1 MKIETLSIHAGA
13 EPELNAGAV
22 NTPIFQSSTYQVG
35 EVRTYEDMKY
45 IRLNNTPNHRVL
57 GNRLAALEQGEA
69 ALLAGSGMAAIS
81 ATLLTLL
88 RAGDH
93 LLIEK
98 GCYGG
103 TDSFARHSLP
113 AMGIDVSFFD
123 ADTPEETWDVR
134 PTTRCVYTESIA
146 NPTLRVIDH
155 RKVLAFAQKHALHTV
170 CDNTFATPVF
180 FQPLTLGYEF
190 VLHSATKY
198 LNGHSDIVA
207 GVVIGPQDG
216 IDAITST
223 ANHLGGCL
231 DPHACFLLERGLK
244 TLALRVRYQS
254 ETTQAIAEL
263 LEASEAVTAV
273 HYPGLASHPHHARA
287 RELMP
292 GFGGALAF
300 EFRDAATADRFIDRL
315 QLATKAPSLGGVETL
330 VVRPAGST
338 NIRQTPEERAA
349 AGISDELVRM
359 AVGCEARDDLLA
371 DIAQAL
377 RHLAR

>member
-13 EPELNAGAV
+13 EPELNQGAV

-57 GNRLAALEQGEA
+57 GNRLAALERGQA
-69 ALLAGSGMAAIS
+69 TYLAGSGMAAIS

-113 AMGIDVSFFD
+113 AMGIDVTFFD
-123 ADTPEETWDVR
+123 ADTPQDTWGVR
-134 PTTRCVYTESIA
+134 PETRCVYTESIA

-155 RKVLAFAQKHALHTV
+155 HKVLAFAAQHRLHTV

-180 FQPLTLGYEF
+180 FRPLTLGYEF

-207 GVVIGPQDG
+207 GVVVGPADG
-216 IDAITST
+216 IEAVTKT

-254 ETTQAIAEL
+254 ETAQAIAEL
-263 LEASEAVTAV
+263 LERHLPKV
-273 HYPGLASHPHHARA
+273 HYPGLPSHPHHARA

-300 EFRDAATADRFIDRL
+300 EFGTAADADRFIGRL

-338 NIRQTPEERAA
+338 NIRQTPDERAA

-359 AVGCEARDDLLA
+359 AVGCEAREDLLA
-371 DIAQAL
+371 DIDQAL
-377 RHLAR
+377 G